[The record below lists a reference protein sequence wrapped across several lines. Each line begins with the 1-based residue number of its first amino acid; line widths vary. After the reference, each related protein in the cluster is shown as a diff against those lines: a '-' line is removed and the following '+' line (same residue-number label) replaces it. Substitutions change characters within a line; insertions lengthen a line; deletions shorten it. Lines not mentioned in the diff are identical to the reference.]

1 MSKIY
6 IYDTTLRDGAQS
18 ERISFSLEDK
28 IRIAEK
34 LDEFGVDYIE
44 GGWPGS
50 NPKDLNFFKRIK
62 EVPLKHA
69 KITAFGS
76 TRRVK
81 NAPEDDPNLKSLL
94 DSDTPV
100 VTIFGKSWDF
110 HVTEILKTTLD
121 NNLQI
126 IYDSIKYL
134 KAHNK
139 EVIYDAE
146 HFFDGYK
153 SDPSYAI
160 ATLESA
166 VEGGAD
172 WIVLADTNGGS
183 LPWEIQEAIRKVKEK
198 IKVPIGIHTHN
209 DSELAVANSIVAVME
224 GATQVQGTINGYGE
238 RCGNAN
244 LCSIIPILQLK
255 MGFTVI
261 PEENLAKLTELSHW
275 VSEVANLPPEPWAP
289 FVGRSAFAHKGG
301 VHVNAILK
309 NPRSYEHIN
318 PEKVGNKRRI
328 LVSELSGTST
338 IVSKAKEF
346 NIDIDRESPL
356 AKIILDKVTELEN
369 EGYYFE
375 GAEASFELLVRK
387 TLGEEIKLFDLIGLR
402 VIVEKIGEHGETT
415 TEATL
420 KLKVK
425 DEIVH
430 VAAEGNGPVNAL
442 DSALRKA
449 LAQFY
454 PKLKDI
460 QLSDFK
466 VRVIN
471 GTSGTGAKVRVL
483 IDSTDVSGKN
493 WSTVGVSTNIIE
505 ASWKALVESLEYG
518 LLVEKEDQESTW

>member
-1 MSKIY
+1 MNKVY
-6 IYDTTLRDGAQS
+6 LYDTTLRDGAQS

-28 IRIAEK
+28 LRIVEK
-34 LDEFGVDYIE
+34 LDDFGIDYIE

-50 NPKDLNFFKRIK
+50 NPKDLNFFKRVK
-62 EVPLKHA
+62 EIPLKHT
-69 KITAFGS
+69 KIAAFGS

-81 NAPEDDPNLKSLL
+81 NLPEEDPNLKALL
-94 DSDTPV
+94 DSDTSV
-100 VTIFGKSWDF
+100 VTIFGKSWNF

-134 KAHNK
+134 KSQNK

-146 HFFDGYK
+146 HFFDGFK

-160 ATLESA
+160 STLESA

-172 WIVLADTNGGS
+172 CIVLADTNGGS
-183 LPWEIQEAIRKVKEK
+183 LPWEIIEAIRKVKEK
-198 IKVPIGIHTHN
+198 IKVPLGIHTHN
-209 DSELAVANSIVAVME
+209 DSELAVANTIVAVLE
-224 GATQVQGTINGYGE
+224 GANHIQGTINGYGE
-238 RCGNAN
+238 RSGNAN

-255 MGFTVI
+255 MGI
-261 PEENLAKLTELSHW
+261 PILPEENLAKLTDLSHW
-275 VSEVANLPPEPWAP
+275 ISEIANLPPEPSAP

-338 IVSKAKEF
+338 IASKAKEF
-346 NIDIDRESPL
+346 NIDLDKESPL
-356 AKIILDKVTELEN
+356 AKMILDKVTKLEN

-375 GAEASFELLVRK
+375 GAEASFELLVRH
-387 TLGEEIKLFDLIGLR
+387 TLGQETKLFDLIGLR
-402 VIVEKIGEHGETT
+402 VIVEKIGEDGETI

-425 DEIVH
+425 DRIVH

-442 DSALRKA
+442 DQALRKA
-449 LAQFY
+449 LTEFY
-454 PKLKDI
+454 PSLKNI

-471 GTSGTGAKVRVL
+471 GRSGTGAKVRVL
-483 IDSTDVSGKN
+483 IDSMDDQGRS

-505 ASWKALVESLEYG
+505 ASWNALVESLEYG
-518 LLVEKEDQESTW
+518 LLEEKEE

>member
-1 MSKIY
+1 MNKIY
-6 IYDTTLRDGAQS
+6 LYDTTLRDGAQS

-28 IRIAEK
+28 LRIVEK
-34 LDEFGVDYIE
+34 LDDFGIDYIE

-50 NPKDLNFFKRIK
+50 NPKDLNFFKRVK
-62 EVPLKHA
+62 EIPLKHA
-69 KITAFGS
+69 KIAAFGS

-81 NAPEDDPNLKSLL
+81 NLPEDDPNLKALL

-121 NNLQI
+121 NNLQM
-126 IYDSIKYL
+126 IYDSVKYL
-134 KAHNK
+134 KSHNK

-146 HFFDGYK
+146 HFFDGFK

-160 ATLESA
+160 ATLEAA

-172 WIVLADTNGGS
+172 CVVLADTNGGS
-183 LPWEIQEAIRKVKEK
+183 LPWEIASAIKKVKEK
-198 IKVPIGIHTHN
+198 IKIPLGIHTHN
-209 DSELAVANSIVAVME
+209 DSELAVANTITAVLE
-224 GATQVQGTINGYGE
+224 GVSHIQGTINGYGE

-255 MGFTVI
+255 MGI
-261 PEENLAKLTELSHW
+261 PLLPEENLAKLTDLSHW
-275 VSEVANLPPEPWAP
+275 VSEIANLPPESWAP

-346 NIDIDRESPL
+346 NIDLDRESPL
-356 AKIILDKVTELEN
+356 AKMILDKVTELEN

-375 GAEASFELLVRK
+375 GAEASFELLVRH
-387 TLGEEIKLFDLIGLR
+387 TLGQETKLFDLIGLR
-402 VIVEKIGEHGETT
+402 VIVEKIGEDGETI

-425 DEIVH
+425 DKIVH
-430 VAAEGNGPVNAL
+430 VASEGNGPVHAL
-442 DSALRKA
+442 DQALRKA
-449 LAQFY
+449 LTEFY
-454 PKLKDI
+454 PQLKNI

-471 GTSGTGAKVRVL
+471 GRSGTGAKVRVL
-483 IDSTDVSGKN
+483 IDSVDNEGRS

-518 LLVEKEDQESTW
+518 LLEEKES